1 MSMGEVR
8 FHDEM
13 NPVLAEELPRQKGA
27 SFQKAQ
33 ADKLPEELGR
43 DGAGV
48 IGRKFLLDG
57 QKGHADPPG
66 SQSIGI
72 RFTTRADMLAQK
84 SRLKGRRTKR
94 PYPGT
99 DQF

>member
-13 NPVLAEELPRQKGA
+13 NPVLAEELSRQKGP
-27 SFQKAQ
+27 FLQKAQ
-33 ADKLPEELGR
+33 SDKLAEEFGR

-57 QKGHADPPG
+57 QKGHADPP
-66 SQSIGI
+66 SS
-72 RFTTRADMLAQK
+72 
-84 SRLKGRRTKR
+84 
-94 PYPGT
+94 
-99 DQF
+99 